1 MKTEKEIK
9 EYLIKTELAYKD
21 AVKCK
26 KKYLQTVGSSVINA
40 LRWVLNTDLPVAMV
54 KATDMFRIIRLQ
66 AVNILRGEN
75 ERTST
80 Y

>member
-40 LRWVLNTDLPVAMV
+40 LRWVLEMEPYDFN
-54 KATDMFRIIRLQ
+54 K
-66 AVNILRGEN
+66 
-75 ERTST
+75 
-80 Y
+80 